1 MIINFKRLAKSFQ
14 VAFSGLRI
22 AVKEENTFRIG
33 VFIAMIVFFF
43 TFYFPLSYL
52 ERAIIFLTT
61 FSVLGLELMNTQVE
75 RTTNLIDS
83 NHNPQ
88 IRMIKDL
95 AAGAVLLMV
104 VSAAIVACFIFF
116 PYLLNH

>member
-1 MIINFKRLAKSFQ
+1 MIINFRKLAKSFQ

-22 AVKEENTFRIG
+22 AVKQENTFRIG
-33 VFIAMIVFFF
+33 VFIALIVSFF
-43 TFYFPLSYL
+43 TFYFPLSSL
-52 ERAIIFLTT
+52 EKAVVFLTI

-83 NHNPQ
+83 NHNPY

-95 AAGAVLLMV
+95 AAGAVLLAV
-104 VSAAIVACFIFF
+104 IGAAIVACFIFL
-116 PYLLNH
+116 PYILK